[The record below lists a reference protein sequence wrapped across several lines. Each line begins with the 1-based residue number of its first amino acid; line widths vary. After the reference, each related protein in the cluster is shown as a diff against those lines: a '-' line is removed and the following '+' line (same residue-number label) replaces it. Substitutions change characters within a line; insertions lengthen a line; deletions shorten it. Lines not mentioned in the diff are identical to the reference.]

1 MSQQEQIATLPKI
14 SGVSDF
20 FNVLAQGYLIDR
32 QLERQNVADFNKYA
46 YDSLAT
52 ADRNNLKGFG
62 VSGNAAA
69 GQQSNGVTLS
79 QGVLLLGGAVL
90 VGLLLWFK

>member
-1 MSQQEQIATLPKI
+1 MSEVATLPKI
-14 SGVSDF
+14 SGVSDI

-52 ADRNNLKGFG
+52 SDRNRLTSFG
-62 VSGNAAA
+62 AAGNAAL
-69 GQQSNGVTLS
+69 GQQAQGVTIS
-79 QGVLLLGGAVL
+79 SGVLILGGAVL